1 MGERK
6 FLFRMGR
13 GPPRLSYQRGF
24 HGRAEENLFVA
35 QEEYG
40 DQKRGLHVTEQ
51 LHSRD
56 HLTSG

>member
-1 MGERK
+1 
-6 FLFRMGR
+6 MGR